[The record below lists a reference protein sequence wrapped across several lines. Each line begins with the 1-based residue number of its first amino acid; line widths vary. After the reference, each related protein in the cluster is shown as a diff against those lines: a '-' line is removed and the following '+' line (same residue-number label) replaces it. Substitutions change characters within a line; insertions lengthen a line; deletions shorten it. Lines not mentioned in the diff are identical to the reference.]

1 MTHLE
6 ISNRDPRAL
15 KGDAL
20 AILVL
25 NHYQWTRTGKLLD
38 AEAENQFS
46 KALHEDSFQVKRKNI
61 SVLFTGR
68 NPVKRL
74 FVTAFPVDTTSRA
87 NELRIA
93 AFASTRLAQ
102 NRGVRNFV
110 IAFDPK
116 NNAEV
121 QAIAEGALLAGYE
134 FHPYQ
139 KKKESNKKK
148 IDKITVCATT
158 DRGGVSAVKA
168 RIHAGAEMLVRD
180 LVNEP
185 PNTMNSIRLADAA
198 HETAKKHD
206 LQIKIYEPNEL
217 EQMGAGAFLSV
228 GKGSVLPS
236 RMIHITYMPRT
247 EARTHVA
254 LVGKGITFDSGGL
267 SLKTEKGME
276 HMKSDMAGAAIVLA
290 CVRAAQELRLP
301 VQVSGIMMVTE
312 NMPNGGANR
321 PGDVVRAMN
330 GKTIEITNTD
340 AEGRLALAD
349 GLTFAQ
355 GLSPDYVLD
364 IATLTGAQVV
374 ALGRLVGAVMGNSE
388 ELNRRIAAAG
398 EKSGET
404 IWPLPLYEPYRELIK
419 SDIADVRNSS
429 GIPEAGSIQ
438 AGLFLSEFV
447 THPQWAHLDI
457 AGPAW
462 QEREWSL
469 YTRSASG
476 FGTRCLLRF
485 LAEEL

>member
-1 MTHLE
+1 MTQLE
-6 ISNRDPRAL
+6 ISARDPRSL

-38 AEAENQFS
+38 AEADNQFS
-46 KALHEDSFQVKRKNI
+46 KALQMDSFQVKRKNV
-61 SVLFTGR
+61 SVLYTGQT
-68 NPVKRL
+68 PLKRL
-74 FVTAFPVDTTSRA
+74 FVTAFPADGASRTT
-87 NELRIA
+87 ELRIA
-93 AFASTRLAQ
+93 AFATTRLAQ
-102 NRGVRNFV
+102 NRGVRNLA

-116 NNAEV
+116 NKAEV

-139 KKKESNKKK
+139 KKKDVKKKK

-168 RIHAGAEMLVRD
+168 HIYASAEMLVRD

-185 PNTMNSIRLADAA
+185 ANTMNSVRLGEVAK
-198 HETAKKHD
+198 ETAKTHG
-206 LQIKIYEPNEL
+206 LQLRIYEPAEL
-217 EQMGAGAFLSV
+217 EKMGACAFLSV

-236 RMIHITYMPRT
+236 RMIQLTYRPRA
-247 EARTHVA
+247 EPRTHVA

-276 HMKSDMAGAAIVLA
+276 HMKSDMAGAAVVLA

-355 GLSPDYVLD
+355 GLNPDYLLD
-364 IATLTGAQVV
+364 VATLTGAQVV
-374 ALGRLVGAVMGNSE
+374 GLGRLVGAVMGNSE
-388 ELNRRIAAAG
+388 DLNRRLAASG

-476 FGTRCLLRF
+476 FGTRSLITF
-485 LAEEL
+485 LTEEL